1 MIINIVAGSPFDLSL
16 LEHHPC
22 NLVIG
27 VDYGAIR
34 LLEKGVKLDY
44 AFGDFDSINNAQL
57 QELEMAC
64 ANINKYQSEKNN
76 TDTELAFEFALTL
89 KPKVINLFG
98 VTGKRLDHFLS
109 TLFLFKRIIDADVEL
124 YIYDEH
130 NKIYLKKPGTY
141 VIKKSI
147 YRYISFFMYDYPVTL
162 TLKNFKYE
170 LNEYLLK
177 NQDTLC
183 ISNELIGDSGTV
195 SFSNGSLLIVES
207 KD

>member
-1 MIINIVAGSPFDLSL
+1 
-16 LEHHPC
+16 
-22 NLVIG
+22 
-27 VDYGAIR
+27 
-34 LLEKGVKLDY
+34 
-44 AFGDFDSINNAQL
+44 
-57 QELEMAC
+57 
-64 ANINKYQSEKNN
+64 
-76 TDTELAFEFALTL
+76 
-89 KPKVINLFG
+89 
-98 VTGKRLDHFLS
+98 
-109 TLFLFKRIIDADVEL
+109 
-124 YIYDEH
+124 
-130 NKIYLKKPGTY
+130 TY